1 MRMLR
6 STAVHNEIYFF
17 DCQLYSIMTPGLFN
31 STDERYKLKLQ
42 LLRGEGGVATIV
54 SVEMPFC
61 ALLSN
66 ALD

>member
-17 DCQLYSIMTPGLFN
+17 ECQLYSIMTPGLFN

-42 LLRGEGGVATIV
+42 LLRGEGGG
-54 SVEMPFC
+54 SQ
-61 ALLSN
+61 LLS
-66 ALD
+66 L

>member
-17 DCQLYSIMTPGLFN
+17 ECQLYSIMTPGLFN

-42 LLRGEGGVATIV
+42 LLRGEGGGG
-54 SVEMPFC
+54 SQ
-61 ALLSN
+61 LLS
-66 ALD
+66 L